1 MNFLAS
7 EKLRQ
12 TEWKLTTKSLTKEAK
27 RPGLYRGKLQHWALP
42 VTHAK
47 ENLFESIRDEAIS
60 YFQRNRIWWHT
71 AAQIDAPT
79 NHLCS
84 SQVMLVNCL
93 FPFIRAPEQL
103 RSFLEPIFPDI
114 EKVLPI
120 ESPDQYIAFEW
131 IGPHNYLHEEPKLGK
146 HRRRGLGNTSIDF
159 AILVQTSTLKKRLIL
174 GEWKYVESYSKTNI
188 RYRSDTTDR
197 LTVYAP
203 LLEAPD
209 SPIVISRLQHI
220 DDLFY
225 EPIYQAIR
233 HILMAHEIKNHHP
246 EIDEVFVLHMRSER
260 NQFLVENPSPG
271 LTQGDTVYDAIRGTM
286 REPEIL
292 IDVGFEDL
300 FGEYLKHVPQELK
313 KWRSF
318 IERRYAL

>member
-1 MNFLAS
+1 MNFLSS

-12 TEWKLTTKSLTKEAK
+12 TEWKLTTKSLSKEAK

-47 ENLFESIRDEAIS
+47 ENLFEGIRDEAIA
-60 YFQRNRIWWHT
+60 YFNRNRIWWHA

-93 FPFIRAPEQL
+93 FPFIHAPEEL
-103 RSFLEPIFPDI
+103 RDFLEPVFPDI

-146 HRRRGLGNTSIDF
+146 YRRRGLGTTSIDF
-159 AILVQTSTLKKRLIL
+159 AILVQTSTLKKRMIL

-188 RYRSDTTDR
+188 RFRSDTTDR

-203 LLEAPD
+203 ILESD
-209 SPIVISRLQHI
+209 NSPILISKLSQI

-225 EPIYQAIR
+225 DPIYQAVR
-233 HILMAHEIKNHHP
+233 HILMAHEIKKHHP
-246 EIDEVFVLHMRSER
+246 EIDDVIVLHFRSER
-260 NQFLVENPSPG
+260 NRAILENPSPG
-271 LTQGDTVYDAIRGTM
+271 LIQGDTVYDAIRCIM
-286 REPEIL
+286 REPGML
-292 IDVGFEDL
+292 VDVGYEGIFELLKDTAAKQNL
-300 FGEYLKHVPQELK
+300 FPIHYLSK
-313 KWRSF
+313 
-318 IERRYAL
+318 RYRI